1 MSIHVVIL
9 KLSWCL
15 VLLKDRNQNHIHFII
30 FWDLKLARSKSLNKI
45 CWQMN
50 LSCVQGSC
58 VIVIHQ
64 VLTGLI
70 PKIAASLFSGLQ
82 LGFPI
87 HYEWL
92 TSLSHFREVERTT
105 FSLGRLIDPWVIL
118 DPPGETCV
126 VCRQWAAYALWS
138 FLIKGVAFGWPR
150 ALRSF
155 IICTVELLY

>member
-1 MSIHVVIL
+1 
-9 KLSWCL
+9 
-15 VLLKDRNQNHIHFII
+15 
-30 FWDLKLARSKSLNKI
+30 
-45 CWQMN
+45 MN
-50 LSCVQGSC
+50 LSWVQGSC

-70 PKIAASLFSGLQ
+70 PKITASLFSGLQ

-105 FSLGRLIDPWVIL
+105 FSLGRLTDPWVIL

-155 IICTVELLY
+155 IICVQWSCYPRILQLILWIQTYQTFRRHWPSANSKEFEVVLQCQLLILPNKNI